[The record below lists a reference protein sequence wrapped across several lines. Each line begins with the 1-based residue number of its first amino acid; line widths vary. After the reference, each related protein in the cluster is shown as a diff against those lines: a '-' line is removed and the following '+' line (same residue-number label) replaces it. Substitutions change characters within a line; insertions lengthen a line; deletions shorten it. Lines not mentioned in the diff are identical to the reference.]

1 LSKIKSINSK
11 ISYQEHEDYTTVVIS
26 PRIERWQL
34 NSLLVWLI
42 AWSACGVYFA
52 YYLLI
57 ESSTLKETFV
67 MLVLLVFWLYFEIR
81 ITRAF
86 LWRKHGLEIITINKE
101 TFSIKDSIFL
111 HGKPSIYNLND
122 IETDS
127 LENIHQNPKSYGKVM
142 NDSFW
147 QIGQG
152 TCTFKYN
159 DKNVFFGTQLEND
172 ESHQLIKLIKKLF
185 NQYKVSE
192 KS

>member
-1 LSKIKSINSK
+1 MSKIKSINSK

-42 AWSACGVYFA
+42 AWTACGVYFA
-52 YYLLI
+52 YYLMI
-57 ESSTLKETFV
+57 ESTTLKETFI

-101 TFSIKDSIFL
+101 TLSIKDSIFL
-111 HGKPSIYNLND
+111 HGKPSIFILNE
-122 IETDS
+122 IETSS

-185 NQYKVSE
+185 NQYKE
-192 KS
+192 A

>member
-1 LSKIKSINSK
+1 MSKIKSINSK
-11 ISYQEHEDYTTVVIS
+11 ISYQDHDDYTTVVIS

-42 AWSACGVYFA
+42 AWTACGVYFA

-101 TFSIKDSIFL
+101 TLSIKDSIFL
-111 HGKPSIYNLND
+111 HGKPAIYNLND

-185 NQYKVSE
+185 NQYKAS
-192 KS
+192 